1 MPDDEGKKFVTKAEL
16 NAAIG
21 DVIDKFC
28 RLREQPRKFDLPS
41 FPSFPQLEDL
51 FTLLTR

>member
-1 MPDDEGKKFVTKAEL
+1 MPDDEGKKFVTEAEL

-28 RLREQPRKFDLPS
+28 RLRKQPRKFDLPEIYT
-41 FPSFPQLEDL
+41 QGDITEAI
-51 FTLLTR
+51 RR